1 MPCQAWHRLV
11 ECTVLLNQ
19 RCPYCTTTLM
29 THSFFASC
37 IFGDVSTG
45 AASRGRQRE
54 GSRGG
59 MVSMT
64 NAGWG
69 AAFFLLNTSEVMLVW
84 LARAAMSGLHA
95 CGGPWPTGQPYGPLS
110 TLWMRRSKCLICF
123 PFAFFLD
130 LLTFVF
136 SSLHDMALAKKGW
149 AVACQALG
157 SRSTRD
163 SDTDPRSQGSLGP
176 GPGPGPGPP
185 MLES

>member
-95 CGGPWPTGQPYGPLS
+95 CGGPWPTGQPYGPLAH
-110 TLWMRRSKCLICF
+110 RS
-123 PFAFFLD
+123 
-130 LLTFVF
+130 
-136 SSLHDMALAKKGW
+136 
-149 AVACQALG
+149 AVRA
-157 SRSTRD
+157 
-163 SDTDPRSQGSLGP
+163 P
-176 GPGPGPGPP
+176 GPLVNRMGPWLTGQPYGPLAHRSAVRAPGSPVSRTGPWLTGQP
-185 MLES
+185 YGPLAHRSAVQAPGSPVSRTGP